1 MDFSKLSSNDKIASI
16 GAVVAIV
23 GGLLGGIGGGGLGLL
38 TAILMLVIVFLPQF
52 SPTTTLPGSK
62 GSLMVLVGGG
72 AAVGAVLAL
81 LAIFP
86 YIGLLGGYFIGLLLV
101 IVGGLMMGWAGW
113 QEFQAEGG
121 KFQLGMASSSGGTPT
136 PPAPPAPPA
145 ASPPPAPMAEPMA
158 EPMADEAGSGEEP
171 QG

>member
-1 MDFSKLSSNDKIASI
+1 MDFSKLSSNEKLASI

-23 GGLLGGIGGGGLGLL
+23 GGLVGGIGGGGLGLL

-52 SPTTTLPGSK
+52 SPATKLPGSK

-72 AAVGAVLAL
+72 AGIGALLAL
-81 LAIFP
+81 LAWLP
-86 YIGLLGGYFIGLLLV
+86 YLSILGSYFFGYLAS

-113 QEFQAEGG
+113 SEFQAEGG
-121 KFQLGMASSSGGTPT
+121 KFNLGMASAPPAA

-145 ASPPPAPMAEPMA
+145 PMAAPPAPMAEPMA
-158 EPMADEAGSGEEP
+158 DEGGSDGEPAS
-171 QG
+171 